1 MNEAGERR
9 TWENVIKYKKRKYIG
24 IIIGCWKYDE
34 ERKYMFR
41 KMEREKK
48 DYSLHGQSDSE

>member
-24 IIIGCWKYDE
+24 VIIGCWKYDE
-34 ERKYMFR
+34 ERKYVQENGKR
-41 KMEREKK
+41 KERLSFTWTK
-48 DYSLHGQSDSE
+48 